1 MLSAKRGELLRA
13 VFEHPFDHTTCF
25 LCAEPLTAE
34 GRTEEHVIPK
44 WVQQKYDLWNES
56 LGLLNDT
63 SIQYRQL
70 TIPCCRKCNNER
82 LSRLE
87 SVVEAAV
94 SSGYDAVV
102 ALPRFVLFQWLAKIF
117 VGLLHKDLLLPFDR
131 SDRSAGNIV
140 GAETLKRFSIMHL
153 CIQVAKPPFEEGNE
167 NEYCPGSV
175 FIFRT
180 QKPDNHKGQFDL
192 VDMTLANSL
201 AIRLGDVGLVAD
213 FLENGVHARI
223 AGDSFR
229 PYQGFPLHPRQFR
242 ELAARIFYGA
252 SLIDM
257 QTDVKFSSTSDGLE
271 IAFLWQ
277 PKENSSPREW
287 KNEEYAHVLAN
298 VMGFSEDEKVFEPTK
313 GIWTC
318 LHNKDGSIRKL
329 SL

>member
-1 MLSAKRGELLRA
+1 MLSGKQGELLRA

-34 GRTEEHVIPK
+34 TRTDEHVIPK
-44 WVQQKYDLWNES
+44 WVQQKYDLWNEG

-70 TIPCCRKCNNER
+70 TVPCCRRCNNER

-87 SVVEAAV
+87 STVEVAV

-102 ALPRFVLFQWLAKIF
+102 ALPKFVLFQWLAKIF
-117 VGLLHKDLLLPFDR
+117 VGLLYKDLMLPYDR
-131 SDRSAGNIV
+131 SNQSAGNIIDS
-140 GAETLKRFSIMHL
+140 ETLKRFSIMHL
-153 CIQVAKPPFEEGNE
+153 WIQVANLTGDGNE

-175 FIFRT
+175 FVFRT
-180 QKPDNHKGQFDL
+180 QKPENPKGQFDL
-192 VDMTLANSL
+192 VDMTLGNAL
-201 AIRLGDVGLVAD
+201 AIRLGDVGMVAD

-223 AGDSFR
+223 AGDSFV
-229 PYQGFPLHPRQFR
+229 PYQSFPLHPLQFK
-242 ELAARIFYGA
+242 ELAARIFYAA

-257 QTDVKFSSTSDGLE
+257 QTDVEFYTTSDGLK

-277 PKENSSPREW
+277 PKENSSPRQW
-287 KNEEYAHVLAN
+287 KNEEYARVLAN
-298 VMGFSEDEKVFEPTK
+298 VMRFSEDENVFEPTK

-318 LHNKDGSIRKL
+318 LHNEDGSIRKL

>member
-1 MLSAKRGELLRA
+1 MLSGKQGELLRA

-34 GRTEEHVIPK
+34 TRTDEHVIPK
-44 WVQQKYDLWNES
+44 WVQQKYDLWNEG

-70 TIPCCRKCNNER
+70 TVPCCRRCNNER

-87 SVVEAAV
+87 STVEVAV

-102 ALPRFVLFQWLAKIF
+102 ALPKFVLFQWLAKIF
-117 VGLLHKDLLLPFDR
+117 VGLLYKDLMLPFDR
-131 SDRSAGNIV
+131 SNRSAGNIIDS
-140 GAETLKRFSIMHL
+140 ETLKRFSIMHL
-153 CIQVAKPPFEEGNE
+153 WIQVASLTGDGNE
-167 NEYCPGSV
+167 HEYWPGSV
-175 FIFRT
+175 FVFRT
-180 QKPDNHKGQFDL
+180 QKPENPKDQFDL
-192 VDMTLANSL
+192 VDMTLANAL
-201 AIRLGDVGLVAD
+201 AIRLGDVGIVAD
-213 FLENGVHARI
+213 FLENGLHARI
-223 AGDSFR
+223 AGDSFM
-229 PYQGFPLHPRQFR
+229 PYQSFPLHPLQFK
-242 ELAARIFYGA
+242 ELAARIFYAA

-257 QTDVKFSSTSDGLE
+257 QTDVEFYSTSDGLK

-287 KNEEYAHVLAN
+287 KNEEYARVLAN
-298 VMGFSEDEKVFEPTK
+298 VMRFSEDEKVFEPTK

-318 LHNKDGSIRKL
+318 LHNEDGSIRKL